1 MNLVKL
7 LCVGF
12 SFGTLKEIQGK
23 RAEGHC
29 HGSWAS
35 HATGPFLAG
44 HPTNVKVCFQ
54 YVQYVPLGKT
64 TQSRGSSVSNRNYLT
79 DLTDNGT
86 YKSFPLGICDKSKA
100 IYSKIS
106 LLVYTM
112 AINP

>member
-12 SFGTLKEIQGK
+12 SSGNLKEIQGK

-35 HATGPFLAG
+35 HTTGPFLVG
-44 HPTNVKVCFQ
+44 HPTNVKVCF
-54 YVQYVPLGKT
+54 QYVPLGKT
-64 TQSRGSSVSNRNYLT
+64 TQSRGSPVSNRNYLT

-86 YKSFPLGICDKSKA
+86 YKSFPLGIWDKSKA
-100 IYSKIS
+100 ISSKIS

-112 AINP
+112 ALNP